1 MKYINRSIIKDLID
15 YQKYFPVLLISGAR
29 QVGKSTLA
37 LHLDIDNYV
46 TLDDINI
53 YEMAKNDP
61 KGFIENL
68 DKPVIIDEAQ
78 RLPQLMITIKEFI
91 DKDRINGQ
99 FILTGSASLQGFKGI
114 SDSLA
119 GRIGIVELYPLSLKE
134 KNEKEENI
142 IDMLAGSLDK
152 YILKKYDNSQIV
164 QNIID
169 GGYPEILKIDNQSGA
184 SLEKAKY
191 LWFSSYIRTYIESDA
206 KELANIRNIDKFI
219 SMYRLCM
226 LRSGNIF
233 NKNELQKECG
243 LDNRT
248 FDSYFNVIEYT
259 YQVQKLKP
267 FFKNELKRVIK
278 SPKIYATDTGV
289 LSHLLQIT
297 SIEEYEKSNYKGD
310 ILETFVYD
318 ELIKANTYSNARA
331 GLFYYRTSDKKE
343 IDFILEFSNKVV
355 AIEVKSSKTVSKNDF
370 KHIYHLAKE
379 IPNEF
384 DKGIVFYNGEQ
395 VLKLYDNMY
404 AIPLGF
410 LA

>member
-1 MKYINRSIIKDLID
+1 MKYINRSIINDLLD

-37 LHLDIDNYV
+37 LHLDIDNYI
-46 TLDDINI
+46 TLDDINM

-68 DKPVIIDEAQ
+68 NKPVIIDEAQ

-99 FILTGSASLQGFKGI
+99 FILTGSASLQGFKDI

-134 KNEKEENI
+134 KNEKEENV
-142 IDMLAGSLDK
+142 IDILNGSLDK
-152 YILKKYDNSQIV
+152 YILKKYDNTKIV
-164 QNIID
+164 ENIID
-169 GGYPEILKIDNQSGA
+169 GGYPEILKIDNKKS
-184 SLEKAKY
+184 KY

-226 LRSGNIF
+226 LRSGNLF

-243 LDNRT
+243 LDNKT
-248 FDSYFNVIEYT
+248 FDSYFNVIEHT

-297 SIEEYEKSNYKGD
+297 TKEEYEKSSYKGD

-318 ELIKANTYSNARA
+318 ELIKANTYSNIKA
-331 GLFYYRTSDKKE
+331 GLYYYRTSDKKE
-343 IDFILEFSNKVV
+343 IDFILEFSNKVI
-355 AIEVKSSKTVSKNDF
+355 AIEIKSSSSVSKDDF

-384 DKGIVFYNGEQ
+384 DKGILFYNGTQ
-395 VLKLYDNMY
+395 VLKLDDNMY

-410 LA
+410 LS

>member
-1 MKYINRSIIKDLID
+1 MKYINRTIMNDLKDYL
-15 YQKYFPVLLISGAR
+15 KYFPVLLISGAR

-37 LHLDIDNYV
+37 LHLNIKNYI
-46 TLDDINI
+46 TLDDINM

-61 KGFIENL
+61 KGFIESL
-68 DKPVIIDEAQ
+68 EKPVVIDEAQ
-78 RLPQLMITIKEFI
+78 RLPLLMITIKEYI

-99 FILTGSASLQGFKGI
+99 FILTGSTSLQGFKDI

-134 KNEKEENI
+134 KNNKTENI
-142 IDMLAGSLDK
+142 IDLFSADLDP
-152 YILKKYDNSQIV
+152 YVFKKYDNSNIV

-169 GGYPEILKIDNQSGA
+169 GGYPEILKID
-184 SLEKAKY
+184 SLKAKY

-219 SMYRLCM
+219 SMYRLTM

-233 NKNELQKECG
+233 NKSEVQGEAK
-243 LDNRT
+243 LDNKT
-248 FDSYFNVIEYT
+248 FDSYFNVLEHT

-278 SPKIYATDTGV
+278 SPKVYATDTGV
-289 LSHLLQIT
+289 LSYLLQIT
-297 SIEEYEKSNYKGD
+297 TPKEYEASHYKGD

-318 ELIKANTYSNARA
+318 ELIKAKTYCQKPAE
-331 GLFYYRTSDKKE
+331 LYYYRTSDKKE
-343 IDFILEFSNKVV
+343 IDFILEFSSKVV
-355 AIEVKSSKTVSKNDF
+355 AIEIKSSKSVSKSDF
-370 KHIYHLAKE
+370 KHIYHLASE
-379 IPNEF
+379 IPKEF
-384 DKGIVFYNGEQ
+384 DKGIILYNGDQ
-395 VLKLYDNMY
+395 VLRIDKNMY

>member
-1 MKYINRSIIKDLID
+1 MDYINRTIMNDLKE
-15 YQKYFPVLLISGAR
+15 YLKYFPVLLISGAR

-37 LHLDIDNYV
+37 LHLDIKNYI
-46 TLDDINI
+46 TLDDINM

-68 DKPVIIDEAQ
+68 EKPVIIDEAQ

-99 FILTGSASLQGFKGI
+99 FVLTGSASLQGFKEI

-134 KNEKEENI
+134 KNRKTDNI
-142 IDMLAGSLDK
+142 IDIFSGDLQA
-152 YILKKYDNSQIV
+152 YVLKKYDNSSIV
-164 QNIID
+164 NNIID
-169 GGYPEILKIDNQSGA
+169 GGYPEILKMDNK
-184 SLEKAKY
+184 KAKY

-219 SMYRLCM
+219 SMYRLVM
-226 LRSGNIF
+226 LRSANLF
-233 NKNELQKECG
+233 NKSTLQNECG
-243 LDNRT
+243 LDNKT
-248 FDSYFNVIEYT
+248 FDIYFNVLEHT

-267 FFKNELKRVIK
+267 FFKNELKRAIK
-278 SPKIYATDTGV
+278 TPKVYATDTGV
-289 LSHLLQIT
+289 LSYLLQIT
-297 SIEEYEKSNYKGD
+297 SKGEYEASHYKGD

-318 ELIKANTYSNARA
+318 ELIKSKTYATNNAEIY
-331 GLFYYRTSDKKE
+331 YYRTSDKKE
-343 IDFILEFSNKVV
+343 IDFILEFSSKVI
-355 AIEVKSSKTVSKNDF
+355 AIEIKASKSVNKSDF
-370 KHIYHLAKE
+370 KHIYHLASE

-384 DKGIVFYNGEQ
+384 DKGIVLYNGES
-395 VLKLYDNMY
+395 VLKIDDNMY
-404 AIPLGF
+404 AFPLGF

>member
-1 MKYINRSIIKDLID
+1 MKYINRTIMSDLKDYL
-15 YQKYFPVLLISGAR
+15 KYFPVLLISGAR

-37 LHLDIDNYV
+37 LHLNIENYI
-46 TLDDINI
+46 TLDDINM

-68 DKPVIIDEAQ
+68 DKPVVIDEAQ
-78 RLPQLMITIKEFI
+78 RLPSLMITIKEFI

-99 FILTGSASLQGFKGI
+99 FILTGSASLQGFKDI

-119 GRIGIVELYPLSLKE
+119 GRIGIVELFPLSLKE
-134 KNEKEENI
+134 KNNKTENL
-142 IDMLAGSLDK
+142 IDMLSGNLDK
-152 YILKKYDNSQIV
+152 YILKKYDNSTIV

-169 GGYPEILKIDNQSGA
+169 GGYPEILKIDST
-184 SLEKAKY
+184 KAKY

-219 SMYRLCM
+219 SMYRLTM

-233 NKNELQKECG
+233 NKNELQTEAR
-243 LDNRT
+243 LDNKT
-248 FDSYFNVIEYT
+248 FDSYFNVLEHT

-278 SPKIYATDTGV
+278 SPKVYATDTGV
-289 LSHLLQIT
+289 LSYLLQIT
-297 SIEEYEKSNYKGD
+297 TTEEYEASHYKGD

-318 ELIKANTYSNARA
+318 ELIKAKTYATKGSE
-331 GLFYYRTSDKKE
+331 LYYYRTSDKKE
-343 IDFILEFSNKVV
+343 IDFILEFSSKVI
-355 AIEVKSSKTVSKNDF
+355 AIEIKASKSVSKSDF
-370 KHIYHLAKE
+370 KHIYHLKNE

-384 DKGIVFYNGEQ
+384 DKGIVFYNGET
-395 VLKLYDNMY
+395 VLKIDDNMY